1 MHSPRAESI
10 PLLPNGRKAL
20 LPPSTQSRSLVAGD
34 DERPLAIAPQLEKT
48 LEAADLH
55 PRQGRTPGPVAITT
69 YHEPSFVFLTGR
81 DTDLT
86 DAEGA
91 ARALAEGR
99 PAIVEGRDADAFRD
113 AAGRLGVSGRAV
125 GVVRGYNYSGGD
137 EMTLTVYAPPPRPG
151 TGDDAGDGV
160 GDGVGEA
167 P

>member
-1 MHSPRAESI
+1 MGGFLLINRA
-10 PLLPNGRKAL
+10 PVAA
-20 LPPSTQSRSLVAGD
+20 LVASLAFGVVAHGALAGTIRQL
-34 DERPLAIAPQLEKT
+34 RPLAIAPQLEKT

-69 YHEPSFVFLTGR
+69 FHEPSFVFLTGR

-99 PAIVEGRDADAFRD
+99 PAIVEDRDADAFRA

-125 GVVRGYNYSGGD
+125 GVVTGHNYSGGD
-137 EMTLTVYAPPPRPG
+137 DMRLTVYAPPPRIG
-151 TGDDAGDGV
+151 SGNGAAT
-160 GDGVGEA
+160 A